1 MGIVNNLV
9 ITRQGALL
17 LNLLKVRKG
26 TFTRLVIGEG
36 YCYDDLTE
44 VKSIITPVV
53 SLNIK
58 SYDEDKANGI
68 VTLKTDFDN
77 TMADKD
83 FWYRELGIMAKDDET
98 GEEILFAYGNANELA
113 EFIPKAQ
120 ASKAT
125 IRKSLILPINVG
137 NTDSITVII
146 DSSFDSYQIKAEKG
160 KPDGYASLDE
170 SGLVPKEQLPFLQSL
185 PMFCFNSGPVD
196 NDGNSALMTIEN
208 DILTLNAPAV
218 GTTAD
223 GETFTVSEN
232 VTLDISTLA
241 EDKYNC
247 FYNPETG
254 GLEIYNNEIFEQ
266 KAEPANWNIND
277 IWVDT
282 SIMPNVSYKKV
293 SDSEKV
299 VTKLV
304 QTADV
309 ERVSNGGGGGNS
321 EQ

>member
-146 DSSFDSYQIKAEKG
+146 DSSFD
-160 KPDGYASLDE
+160 
-170 SGLVPKEQLPFLQSL
+170 
-185 PMFCFNSGPVD
+185 
-196 NDGNSALMTIEN
+196 
-208 DILTLNAPAV
+208 
-218 GTTAD
+218 
-223 GETFTVSEN
+223 
-232 VTLDISTLA
+232 
-241 EDKYNC
+241 
-247 FYNPETG
+247 
-254 GLEIYNNEIFEQ
+254 
-266 KAEPANWNIND
+266 
-277 IWVDT
+277 
-282 SIMPNVSYKKV
+282 
-293 SDSEKV
+293 
-299 VTKLV
+299 
-304 QTADV
+304 
-309 ERVSNGGGGGNS
+309 
-321 EQ
+321 